1 MPSNT
6 NQIPRNDRRTIDLK
20 NEVKAKSSQLEDEKQ
35 FLASSVE
42 KLKRLSS
49 GELKRGIDALA
60 HEKQLHQATRERYE
74 RRVSELKGRHAEGLK
89 RVEND
94 WMQKLEHLEKNLDER
109 IEKADSGAE
118 RDWKAKL
125 EKVRLQH
132 EDAIASLRKEFE
144 TELATSKQQVHRASG
159 LEESYQEVAR
169 ELTEVQGQL
178 ESLTRELADAHKE
191 LGERDKLI
199 TKHAKKVA
207 DDKETIDSLKT
218 VINDFSRSLDG
229 YLQDRHD
236 QDQTISSL
244 KEVIADMYRSIDGRK
259 GQN

>member
-1 MPSNT
+1 M
-6 NQIPRNDRRTIDLK
+6 
-20 NEVKAKSSQLEDEKQ
+20 
-35 FLASSVE
+35 
-42 KLKRLSS
+42 
-49 GELKRGIDALA
+49 
-60 HEKQLHQATRERYE
+60 
-74 RRVSELKGRHAEGLK
+74 SELKGRHAEGLK

-132 EDAIASLRKEFE
+132 EDAITSLRKEFE